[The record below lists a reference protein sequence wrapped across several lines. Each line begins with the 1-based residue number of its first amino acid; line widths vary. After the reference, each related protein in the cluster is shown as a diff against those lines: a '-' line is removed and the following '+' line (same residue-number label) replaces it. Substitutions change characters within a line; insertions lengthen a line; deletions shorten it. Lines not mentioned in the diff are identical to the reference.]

1 MPPGLGPFE
10 ANYRV
15 DRASHFGSMFRFQQ
29 PSMLILSGGP
39 EAGTWTDGMR
49 CANFGRRDAV
59 IAEWCSVAAFM
70 AGDDDV
76 GYLAALAKL
85 GDWRW

>member
-1 MPPGLGPFE
+1 
-10 ANYRV
+10 
-15 DRASHFGSMFRFQQ
+15 
-29 PSMLILSGGP
+29 
-39 EAGTWTDGMR
+39 MR
-49 CANFGRRDAV
+49 CANFRRRDAV